1 MPASDNPYLSVV
13 IPICNE
19 RDNLSPLTGQIL
31 KALSGQVPSF
41 AQGKGAS
48 VRMPTLQLTSS
59 RTASAGRVTVARP
72 PPAARGLQRGAA
84 AR

>member
-1 MPASDNPYLSVV
+1 MPASAAPHLSVV

-41 AQGKGAS
+41 EILYVDDGSTDGS
-48 VRMPTLQLTSS
+48 GPLLDQL
-59 RTASAGRVTVARP
+59 
-72 PPAARGLQRGAA
+72 
-84 AR
+84 